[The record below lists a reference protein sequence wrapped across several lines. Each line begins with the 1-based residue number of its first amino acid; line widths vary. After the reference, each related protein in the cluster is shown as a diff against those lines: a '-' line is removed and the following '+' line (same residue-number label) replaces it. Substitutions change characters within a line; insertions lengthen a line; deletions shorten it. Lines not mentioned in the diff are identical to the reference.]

1 MVSPG
6 EAAETAALMVFLQPE
21 VPPGLTHQVA
31 AEATWVIVIRDA
43 PIMVSWSIRWF
54 ISFSPC
60 AFCGNV
66 GADSRVVTLLP
77 VNDRDGK
84 PIAIGLATP
93 GSRGRFPMTHA
104 EALRREGHQAGFFLV
119 SGRLA

>member
-43 PIMVSWSIRWF
+43 PIRVNWSVRWF
-54 ISFSPC
+54 MSFSPC

-66 GADSRVVTLLP
+66 GADSRVVTLVS

-84 PIAIGLATP
+84 PKAINLATNT
-93 GSRGRFPMTHA
+93 GSRGRFPM
-104 EALRREGHQAGFFLV
+104 
-119 SGRLA
+119 S